1 MSTLNAVTLKSTTIQ
16 HTNGT
21 NALTIDSSGRVT
33 RAQNISFKAYSTV
46 GDVTFT
52 STQSTV
58 IWSTT
63 QHNLGSCYSN
73 STGRF
78 TAPVSGT
85 YHFGAHFYRQVTG
98 DFSRIWIYTNSSNP
112 AYSILPTSNANTI
125 QAHCTTYMN
134 ANDYAYVQAAIQ
146 ATGQYY
152 FADNHSFFYGF
163 LIG

>member
-1 MSTLNAVTLKSTTIQ
+1 MSTLKVNSIQ
-16 HTNGT
+16 HSNGT
-21 NALTIDSSGRVT
+21 AALNIDSSGRIT

-63 QHNLGSCYSN
+63 EHNLGNCYSN

-78 TAPVSGT
+78 TAPVAGT
-85 YHFGAHFYRQVTG
+85 YHFGAHFYRQGTA
-98 DFSRIWIYTNSSNP
+98 DYSRIWIYTNTNNTAYAILPASNP
-112 AYSILPTSNANTI
+112 STI

-134 ANDYAYVQAAIQ
+134 ANDYAYVQAGIQ